1 MRRALIVALMIQV
14 VPGVAFAHDF
24 WLEPEDFV
32 VEAPGRLEV
41 KAQVGHGADVG
52 EWPADPARIIALRL
66 VSDTG
71 ITDIQSELAN
81 RRSPGRFSFSLPEAG
96 VHVLALESTG
106 AVSVLTADAFN
117 AYIEEEGLTPIADHR
132 AAEGL
137 MEADGREVYSRR
149 AKAII
154 VSSSLDAGECDTKVL
169 TPIGMTLEIVPLVL
183 PACLKPGASLPVEV
197 RYRGEPLTG
206 ATLHF
211 VKLGEEEVGDTGQWV
226 TGVQGRASIPYPG
239 AGTWMLQSVWSS
251 PLTGDPRGDY
261 DTVFS
266 SLSFSIPKVGL

>member
-1 MRRALIVALMIQV
+1 MRRALIATLMIQV
-14 VPGVAFAHDF
+14 FSGVAFAHDF
-24 WLEPEDFV
+24 WLEPENFV

-66 VSDTG
+66 ISDTG

-81 RRSPGRFSFSLPEAG
+81 RRSPGRFAFSLPYPG

-106 AVSVLTADAFN
+106 AISVLTAEAFN

-132 AAEGL
+132 AAKEL

-154 VSSSLDAGECDTKVL
+154 VSGALDAGECDTKVL
-169 TPIGMTLEIVPLVL
+169 TPIGMTLEIIPLVL
-183 PACLKPGASLPVEV
+183 PACLKRGASLPVEV
-197 RYRGEPLTG
+197 RYRGKPLVG

-211 VKLGEEEVGDTGQWV
+211 VKLGEEGGDVGQWV
-226 TGVQGRASIPYPG
+226 TGAQGRASLPYPG
-239 AGTWMLQSVWSS
+239 AGTWMLQSVWSA

-266 SLSFSIPKVGL
+266 SLSFSIPEIGP